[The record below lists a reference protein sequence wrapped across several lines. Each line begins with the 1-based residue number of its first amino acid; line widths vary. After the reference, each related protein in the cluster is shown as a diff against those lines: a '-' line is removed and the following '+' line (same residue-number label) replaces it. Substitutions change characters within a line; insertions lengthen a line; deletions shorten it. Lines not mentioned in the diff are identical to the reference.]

1 MWPTKSSK
9 NNFFAAHAIVNRQH
23 DDVQNE
29 RSLGT
34 NLSQLNENENGWK
47 KGVTLLK
54 NDFLKKLDKQI
65 NKLPTRKYNYL
76 QCYFVLKTLKVA
88 KKPVAV
94 LVEDGRSMGM
104 NLSQLDEKGN
114 GREKKGGLNPL

>member
-47 KGVTLLK
+47 KEMS
-54 NDFLKKLDKQI
+54 NADESNI
-65 NKLPTRKYNYL
+65 YN
-76 QCYFVLKTLKVA
+76 F
-88 KKPVAV
+88 
-94 LVEDGRSMGM
+94 
-104 NLSQLDEKGN
+104 QLTYIIQEN
-114 GREKKGGLNPL
+114 TPL